1 MNIIKGKIEISD
13 LETNISA
20 LNIRIHETYDCT
32 DKLID
37 LFKIRYLEF
46 FNIRKHDIENIQFE
60 N

>member
-37 LFKIRYLEF
+37 LFKIRYF
-46 FNIRKHDIENIQFE
+46 
-60 N
+60 